1 MLGRAL
7 CVGLLTTLVGCG
19 TGLIYTHVTTPLDLD
34 FNNTPV
40 VRAGAR
46 GDVKTLQFRVR
57 FDWGS
62 RGIGE
67 IAKEYG
73 FEEVYYADLET
84 FSVLTVWTRQ
94 FVHVYGVQ
102 SDR

>member
-1 MLGRAL
+1 MLGRVL
-7 CVGLLTTLVGCG
+7 RVGLLTTLTGCG
-19 TGLIYTHVTTPLDLD
+19 TGLVYTHVTTPLDLD

-40 VRAGAR
+40 ARAGAR
-46 GDVKTLQFRVR
+46 GDVKTFRFRVR

-67 IAKEYG
+67 IAKEHG

-84 FSVLTVWTRQ
+84 FSLLTVWTRQ

>member
-7 CVGLLTTLVGCG
+7 CVGLLTTLTGCG

-40 VRAGAR
+40 VQAGAE

-73 FEEVYYADLET
+73 FEEIYYADLET
-84 FSVLTVWTRQ
+84 FSLLGVWTRQ
-94 FVHVYGVQ
+94 TVHVYGVHP
-102 SDR
+102 DR

>member
-1 MLGRAL
+1 MLGRVL
-7 CVGLLTTLVGCG
+7 RVGLLTTLTGCG
-19 TGLIYTHVTTPLDLD
+19 TGLVYTHVITPLDLD
-34 FNNTPV
+34 FTNPPV
-40 VRAGAR
+40 ARAGAR
-46 GDVKTLQFRVR
+46 GDVKPFRFRVR

-67 IAKEYG
+67 IAKAHG

-84 FSVLTVWTRQ
+84 FSLLTVWTRQ

>member
-7 CVGLLTTLVGCG
+7 CVGLLITLTGCG
-19 TGLIYTHVTTPLDLD
+19 TGLVYTHVTTPLDLD

-40 VRAGAR
+40 ARVGAG

-57 FDWGS
+57 FEWGS

-67 IAKEYG
+67 IAKELW
-73 FEEVYYADLET
+73 FAEIYYADLET
-84 FSVLTVWTRQ
+84 FRLLGVWTRQ
-94 FVHVYGVQ
+94 TVHVYGIHP
-102 SDR
+102 DP

>member
-7 CVGLLTTLVGCG
+7 CVGLLTTLAGCG

-40 VRAGAR
+40 VRAGAE
-46 GDVKTLQFRVR
+46 GNVKTLQFRVR
-57 FDWGS
+57 FEWGS

-67 IAKEYG
+67 IAKER
-73 FEEVYYADLET
+73 E
-84 FSVLTVWTRQ
+84 TRQ
-94 FVHVYGVQ
+94 NAAARPDKNRPLIFI
-102 SDR
+102 

>member
-7 CVGLLTTLVGCG
+7 CVGLLTALTGCG
-19 TGLIYTHVTTPLDLD
+19 TGLVYTHVTTPLDLD

-40 VRAGAR
+40 VRAGAE
-46 GDVKTLQFRVR
+46 GDVKTLRFRVR

-84 FSVLTVWTRQ
+84 FSVLRVWTRQ
-94 FVHVYGVQ
+94 VVHVYGIQ